1 MSEHMTDTRLI
12 SLIESWGAD
21 PASWPAQE
29 RAAAEALLAAH
40 PGRFASVL
48 EQARQLDM
56 ALEALPEVRPSPAL
70 TEAIIASAPRRRPK
84 PFGLPRWLSLKA
96 PWLPASGLAAAALGL
111 VMGLTGA
118 PAAIAEDD
126 LDAEVEALVISALGF
141 DPAAYPVEDIQ

>member
-1 MSEHMTDTRLI
+1 MSERMTDTRLM

-21 PASWPAQE
+21 PASWPAEE

-56 ALEALPEVRPSPAL
+56 ALEALPEVTPSPAL
-70 TEAIIASAPRRRPK
+70 MEAIIASAPRRSK
-84 PFGLPRWLSLKA
+84 PFGLPRWLSPRA

-111 VMGLTGA
+111 VMGLTVA

-126 LDAEVEALVISALGF
+126 LDAEVEALVLSALGF